1 MVFAISR
8 LKLYQDS
15 ESRLQEKEKKNC
27 LSYCSYVKFQENSL
41 MILSESCA
49 HFLVQ
54 LLGS

>member
-15 ESRLQEKEKKNC
+15 ESRLKEKEKKNS
-27 LSYCSYVKFQENSL
+27 LSYSSSVKFQENSL
-41 MILSESCA
+41 MILFESNA

>member
-15 ESRLQEKEKKNC
+15 ESRLEEKEKKNY

-41 MILSESCA
+41 MILSESYA